1 MIKFAIRGE
10 QNAYFQ
16 TNPLFS
22 YHCSSVLCLWNHHQ
36 ITDLPGIPWD
46 SDLDLVTFFCRPG
59 LDPVWCWERQRPT
72 LHTWKVRRAL
82 QASWSTLDQKLPA
95 MDEPWGCRTGPGIWG
110 IIDVGSHGGDGK
122 DEDEDEDE
130 DDDGGGGGGEGD
142 GDGDGGL
149 FDWMFPRL
157 PDPSCNRTT
166 SCFVVR

>member
-1 MIKFAIRGE
+1 
-10 QNAYFQ
+10 
-16 TNPLFS
+16 
-22 YHCSSVLCLWNHHQ
+22 
-36 ITDLPGIPWD
+36 
-46 SDLDLVTFFCRPG
+46 
-59 LDPVWCWERQRPT
+59 
-72 LHTWKVRRAL
+72 
-82 QASWSTLDQKLPA
+82 

-110 IIDVGSHGGDGK
+110 IIDVDSHGGDGK

-130 DDDGGGGGGEGD
+130 EDEDDDDGGGGEGD